1 MPDKTGIIFE
11 EEEETMTDR
20 DKNEAHEE
28 VEVERMEEAGE
39 RPYYS
44 PLVDIYEEDDEL
56 VLVTDMP
63 GVNAGGVEVTCENGM
78 LTLNGHTETPPT
90 GEGTVLHQEYVP
102 GDYHRC
108 FRLSEDIDVE
118 KIRAKMSA
126 GVLTL
131 RLPKAARVRKRRI

>member
-1 MPDKTGIIFE
+1 
-11 EEEETMTDR
+11 MTDS
-20 DKNEAHEE
+20 DKKSTHEE
-28 VEVERMEEAGE
+28 VEVERMEEPAE

-63 GVNAGGVEVTCENGM
+63 GVSADGVEVTCENGM
-78 LTLNGHTETPPT
+78 LTLNGRIDVDPAGEATP
-90 GEGTVLHQEYVP
+90 LHQEYVP

-118 KIRAKMSA
+118 KIKAKMSA

-131 RLPKAARVRKRRI
+131 RLPKSARVRKRRIEVK